1 MKTDKYTVWVGGTEV
16 NDSLLEYDNA
26 MKLAESYRKE
36 GHTDVIVECVEYN
49 EGLNHYEVTLDCI
62 GTLYYESEKPETQQE
77 AIANARRIATDYPQ
91 RIVMSPSDAKVYSAE
106 AQSYN

>member
-16 NDSLLEYDNA
+16 NDSLLEYDDA
-26 MKLAESYRKE
+26 TKLAESYRKE
-36 GHTDVIVECVEYN
+36 GHTDVIVECVEMKI
-49 EGLNHYEVTLDCI
+49 YEVTLDCI

-91 RIVMSPSDAKVYSAE
+91 RIVMSPSDAEVYSVE
-106 AQSYN
+106 ESL